1 MFKFKSECLIFAIIF
16 NVYHY
21 VNFCVCFVFVFWYD
35 LLVKIVVVNFF
46 NFFWFFCWQKLI
58 HTVLYILRVTH
69 KTSHSNQ
76 CASGSVVEH
85 LLAKEGA
92 AGSSPV
98 SRFFFCNKKGT
109 LTGALF
115 YCKIEPEFRLEGSIS
130 LLPPRS
136 LLLTPS
142 RGVHRTPATR
152 LVLFLTF
159 LGLFCVCTYI
169 WKILK
174 LKHLP
179 KKLTLYIKIGY

>member
-92 AGSSPV
+92 AGSIPV
-98 SRFFFCNKKGT
+98 SRFFFCPYLKGFSCIWNR
-109 LTGALF
+109 LRCILRCIKSNRYLGAPF
-115 YCKIEPEFRLEGSIS
+115 TDAP
-130 LLPPRS
+130 
-136 LLLTPS
+136 
-142 RGVHRTPATR
+142 
-152 LVLFLTF
+152 FLIYLQTF
-159 LGLFCVCTYI
+159 VF
-169 WKILK
+169 
-174 LKHLP
+174 
-179 KKLTLYIKIGY
+179 TLYTQQSYPIIW